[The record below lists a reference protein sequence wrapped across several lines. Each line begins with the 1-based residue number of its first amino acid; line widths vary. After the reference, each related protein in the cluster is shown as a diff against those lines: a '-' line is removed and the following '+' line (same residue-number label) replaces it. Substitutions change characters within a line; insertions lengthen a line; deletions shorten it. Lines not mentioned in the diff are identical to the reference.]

1 MNAMLSKSASI
12 FNPDMIA
19 LSEEFLNSQES
30 TSQQAMVNHAQRRE
44 AQATKHASWEER
56 QLNQIRKTSIVTN
69 RAHSVLRT
77 ANEGQHSSQF
87 GMVDTDALDNRETQ
101 RVAMHEKSREQRLGL
116 KKSHTEDLENRAVN
130 RAQTI
135 HDIYNNV
142 SINLDIDKI

>member
-1 MNAMLSKSASI
+1 
-12 FNPDMIA
+12 MIA

-30 TSQQAMVNHAQRRE
+30 TSQQAMVNQAQRRE
-44 AQATKHASWEER
+44 AQASKHASWEER
-56 QLNQIRKTSIVTN
+56 QLNQIRKSSVVTN

-77 ANEGQHSSQF
+77 ANEGQYSSQF
-87 GMVDTDALDNRETQ
+87 GMIDADSLDNRESQ
-101 RVAMHEKSREQRLGL
+101 RVAMQEKSREQRLGL